1 MPSAITTEERTQLLE
16 IANQLEVLRDVL
28 RFTAADAPS
37 LDTLSNIS
45 AADLHPT
52 GNLSMLPTRIRD
64 NSPITDAQL
73 SLLITDAQ
81 HDVKMN
87 SRFNGL
93 LTNAT
98 VLIKTVRTTVLP
110 LLL

>member
-1 MPSAITTEERTQLLE
+1 MPSAITTEEREQLLE
-16 IANQLEVLRDVL
+16 IANQLEALRDVL
-28 RFTAADAPS
+28 RFTAADSPS

-52 GNLSMLPTRIRD
+52 GNLSALPARIKA

-73 SLLITDAQ
+73 SLLIEDAQ
-81 HDVKMN
+81 HDIKMN

-98 VLIKTVRTTVLP
+98 VLMKMVRTTILP